1 MKTGEICQQ
10 FKITRDTLR
19 HYIKHGLLNP
29 TKDTKDYQWSDQDI
43 QDLSNILQLRELGL
57 SIQTIKQIKD
67 THDKYCGTLEQWVEN
82 KAILEKEV
90 KKRDVHIKKLE
101 AEKEQ
106 LLSLI
111 DTLNQHIISA
121 NTKTP

>member
-19 HYIKHGLLNP
+19 HYSKHGLLNP

-67 THDKYCGTLEQWVEN
+67 THDKYCGTLEQWLKN
-82 KAILEKEV
+82 KAILENEV
-90 KKRDVHIKKLE
+90 KKRDAHIKKLE

-111 DTLNQHIISA
+111 DTLNQHITNT

>member
-10 FKITRDTLR
+10 FNITRDTLR

-29 TKDTKDYQWSDQDI
+29 AKDTKDYQWSDQDM
-43 QDLSNILQLRELGL
+43 QDLSNILQLRDLGL

-82 KAILEKEV
+82 KSILENEV
-90 KKRDVHIKKLE
+90 KKRDAHIKKLE

-111 DTLNQHIISA
+111 DKLNQNIIST